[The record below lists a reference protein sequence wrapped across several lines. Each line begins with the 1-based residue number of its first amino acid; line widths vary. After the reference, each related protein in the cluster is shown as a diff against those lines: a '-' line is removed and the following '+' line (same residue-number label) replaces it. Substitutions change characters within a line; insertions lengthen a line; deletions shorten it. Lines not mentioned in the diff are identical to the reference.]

1 LAWGIPKD
9 TEAGRAQLEQ
19 CLETRRAREDGT
31 DLKAIRRGWCLG
43 GDAFR
48 QDLLDS
54 VHTRVTESHPAQTR
68 RETTEERARR
78 ILNEELD
85 KLGGTGADLA
95 QRAKG
100 DERKLRIAQR
110 LRTETAVTLK
120 WIAAELRWVRPEW
133 TSSAVSAAEGEREII

>member
-68 RETTEERARR
+68 RETAEDGARR

-85 KLGGTGADLA
+85 KLGWTGAELA

-100 DERKLRIAQR
+100 DEQQAADRA
-110 LRTETAVTLK
+110 TAADGDGGDVEMDCGGVADGHVDTRCQPP
-120 WIAAELRWVRPEW
+120 AP
-133 TSSAVSAAEGEREII
+133 SEG

>member
-1 LAWGIPKD
+1 
-9 TEAGRAQLEQ
+9 
-19 CLETRRAREDGT
+19 
-31 DLKAIRRGWCLG
+31 
-43 GDAFR
+43 
-48 QDLLDS
+48 
-54 VHTRVTESHPAQTR
+54 
-68 RETTEERARR
+68 
-78 ILNEELD
+78 
-85 KLGGTGADLA
+85 LA